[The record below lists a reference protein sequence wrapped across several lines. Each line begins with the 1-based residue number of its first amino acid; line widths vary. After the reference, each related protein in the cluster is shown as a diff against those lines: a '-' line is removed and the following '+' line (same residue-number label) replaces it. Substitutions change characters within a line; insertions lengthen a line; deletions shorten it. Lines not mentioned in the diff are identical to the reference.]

1 MWIWR
6 SSFFK
11 RFIPEGH
18 GRAGRRFIFSRV
30 ACNDVNAEIGKE
42 MHGMRA
48 RTKIL
53 VTLILLSMVDMVI
66 PFPILGVILISVLF
80 NKPHWFEKLV
90 GEIYHGQ

>member
-1 MWIWR
+1 MY
-6 SSFFK
+6 
-11 RFIPEGH
+11 
-18 GRAGRRFIFSRV
+18 
-30 ACNDVNAEIGKE
+30 
-42 MHGMRA
+42 GMRA

-53 VTLILLSMVDMVI
+53 VILILLSVVDMVI